1 MTNDKIAE
9 SGPAFET
16 TFRDFLVSREFDDH
30 EAIVFTKMAS
40 RFLSDWAD
48 AMANASN
55 LQIHEEEIP
64 EEDSNATE
72 EE

>member
-9 SGPAFET
+9 AGPAFEIN
-16 TFRDFLVSREFDDH
+16 FKEFLISQEFSEH

-55 LQIHEEEIP
+55 LQIHEGGNP
-64 EEDSNATE
+64 NVGE